1 MGPKKRWDGY
11 RPFSYLVEGEE
22 LARQVGLVEA
32 SWVPLADGESARTD
46 ALGRDS
52 ICVSL
57 RSFGDHTDE
66 QIGKLAGGDVISALR
81 DVWV

>member
-1 MGPKKRWDGY
+1 
-11 RPFSYLVEGEE
+11 
-22 LARQVGLVEA
+22 
-32 SWVPLADGESARTD
+32 VPLADGESARTD

-57 RSFGDHTDE
+57 HSFGDHTDE